1 MYKIMKSNKFKTL
14 GLTTYNEQDSFWC
27 SVVIEKSYSI
37 LYKGFRAFNTEIP
50 RYHKD
55 TDAL

>member
-1 MYKIMKSNKFKTL
+1 MESNKSKTL
-14 GLTTYNEQDSFWC
+14 SLTTYNEQDIFWC

-37 LYKGFRAFNTEIP
+37 LYKGFCAFNTEIP